1 MHEPLLTPDYRIV
14 VTRRAR
20 SFELRI
26 DELALRARG
35 ATLEEAYRRLIG
47 QRTKVLEWAAV
58 IGLVNELPTP
68 IPHTIRS
75 FLAPRS
81 GDLIRRHRD

>member
-1 MHEPLLTPDYRIV
+1 MHEPPPTPDYRIV

-26 DELALRARG
+26 DELALHARG

-58 IGLVNELPTP
+58 IGLVDELPTP
-68 IPHTIRS
+68 MPHTIRS
-75 FLAPRS
+75 FLAPR
-81 GDLIRRHRD
+81 